1 MQFNEKEIIEG
12 CLRGDASAQSKL
24 YHKFAPKMLGVC
36 YRYMQT
42 IYEAEDV
49 LQEAFIK
56 VFKHIETF
64 QNNNSIEFWIRRIVV
79 NTALNHIKQNKKFKE
94 ESDVDNV
101 EDEGYTDEVHMKFD
115 TEEVINAIK
124 SLPEGYRAIFNL
136 YAIEG
141 FSHKEIAEQL
151 GIAEATS
158 RSQYFRAKTILQNK
172 LSIIYKRDEQALA
185 FR

>member
-1 MQFNEKEIIEG
+1 M
-12 CLRGDASAQSKL
+12 
-24 YHKFAPKMLGVC
+24 
-36 YRYMQT
+36 
-42 IYEAEDV
+42 
-49 LQEAFIK
+49 
-56 VFKHIETF
+56 
-64 QNNNSIEFWIRRIVV
+64 
-79 NTALNHIKQNKKFKE
+79 
-94 ESDVDNV
+94 
-101 EDEGYTDEVHMKFD
+101 EDEGYTDEIHMKFD